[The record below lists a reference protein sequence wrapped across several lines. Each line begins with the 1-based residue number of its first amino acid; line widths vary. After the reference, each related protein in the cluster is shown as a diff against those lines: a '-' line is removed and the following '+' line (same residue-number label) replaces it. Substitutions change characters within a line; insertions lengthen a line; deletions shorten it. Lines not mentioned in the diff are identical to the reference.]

1 MRPFVSFGNWRRLKL
16 GHLKR
21 HFCEFDCIV
30 WSKQFPQHW
39 PSFPTDWLI
48 RSSFDL
54 IDSFV
59 SSFKRFFFWR
69 FWREFW
75 RANGSRL
82 NSSSLTLIYLMNW
95 RQNKRVSIDDVDV
108 VVKRCISC
116 DCAHFKNGHWT
127 PSLVCDVCATLGFCL
142 DGFGDFSIALI
153 RSFSAGRPSGTVRAA
168 SANKC
173 HGNVIR

>member
-1 MRPFVSFGNWRRLKL
+1 MPKQCHQEVQDWTQMLK
-16 GHLKR
+16 
-21 HFCEFDCIV
+21 
-30 WSKQFPQHW
+30 KQADRML
-39 PSFPTDWLI
+39 SVIWLI
-48 RSSFDL
+48 HLFL
-54 IDSFV
+54 V
-59 SSFKRFFFWR
+59 LKGFFWR

-75 RANGSRL
+75 RAHGSRL

-116 DCAHFKNGHWT
+116 GCAHFKSGHWT

-142 DGFGDFSIALI
+142 DVFGDFSIALI